1 MDFNFIEQQIP
12 VYVEA
17 AKVTLIM
24 AFWGILLAIIIGL
37 LCSIIRYVRIPLLKQ
52 IVGFYIELS
61 RNTPLLI
68 QLFFLYFG
76 LPKIGIILSSEQCAI
91 IGVAFLGGSYMSE
104 AFRSGLDNVADI
116 QVESA
121 LSLGMTKVQT
131 FVHIILPQAVSNS
144 IPAFCANIIFLI
156 KETSVFSTVA
166 LADLMFVTKDLIGV
180 HYKTDESLLMLV
192 IAYLI
197 ILLPISL
204 ICTFIERRVRY
215 AEYGD

>member
-1 MDFNFIEQQIP
+1 
-12 VYVEA
+12 
-17 AKVTLIM
+17 
-24 AFWGILLAIIIGL
+24 
-37 LCSIIRYVRIPLLKQ
+37 
-52 IVGFYIELS
+52 
-61 RNTPLLI
+61 
-68 QLFFLYFG
+68 
-76 LPKIGIILSSEQCAI
+76 
-91 IGVAFLGGSYMSE
+91 MSE

-156 KETSVFSTVA
+156 KETSVFSAVA

>member
-12 VYVEA
+12 VYVDA

-37 LCSIIRYVRIPLLKQ
+37 LCSIIRYVRIPILKQ

-131 FVHIILPQAVSNS
+131 FVHIILLQAVSNS

-156 KETSVFSTVA
+156 KETSVFSAVA

>member
-12 VYVEA
+12 VYVDA

-37 LCSIIRYVRIPLLKQ
+37 LCSIIRYVRIPVLKQ

-76 LPKIGIILSSEQCAI
+76 LPKIGIILSLEQCAI

-156 KETSVFSTVA
+156 KETSVFSAVA

>member
-12 VYVEA
+12 VYVDA

-37 LCSIIRYVRIPLLKQ
+37 LCSIIRYVRIPILKQ

-156 KETSVFSTVA
+156 KETSVFSAVA

>member
-37 LCSIIRYVRIPLLKQ
+37 LCSIIRYVKIPVLKQ

-156 KETSVFSTVA
+156 KETSVFSAVA

>member
-1 MDFNFIEQQIP
+1 MDFNFIEQQIQ

-37 LCSIIRYVRIPLLKQ
+37 LCSIIRYVKIPMLKQ

-91 IGVAFLGGSYMSE
+91 IGVAFLGGSYMAE

-156 KETSVFSTVA
+156 KETSVFSAVA

>member
-12 VYVEA
+12 VYVDA

-24 AFWGILLAIIIGL
+24 AFGGILLAIIIGL
-37 LCSIIRYVRIPLLKQ
+37 LCSIIRYVRIPVLKQ

-131 FVHIILPQAVSNS
+131 FIHIILPQAVSNS

-156 KETSVFSTVA
+156 KETSVFSAVA